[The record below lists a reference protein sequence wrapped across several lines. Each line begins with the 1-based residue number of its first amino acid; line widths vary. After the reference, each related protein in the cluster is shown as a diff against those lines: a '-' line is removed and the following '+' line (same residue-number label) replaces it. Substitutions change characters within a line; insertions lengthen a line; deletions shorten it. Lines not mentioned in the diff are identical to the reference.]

1 MWRWI
6 LNAIVLLL
14 LIRLALRFVLGLFQ
28 GLAEPTP
35 GEARGATRGQSRAK
49 VVGALVQD
57 PVCGT
62 YVPRKTAIAVSAG
75 GGTRFYCSEACRD
88 KDRFASST
96 LKGRAAHG

>member
-6 LNAIVLLL
+6 LNAIVILLL
-14 LIRLALRFVLGLFQ
+14 LRLALRFVLGLFQ
-28 GLAEPTP
+28 GLAEPTQ
-35 GEARGATRGQSRAK
+35 GDATRGTRGPSRAK
-49 VVGALVQD
+49 AVSALVQD

-62 YVPRKTAIAVSAG
+62 YVPRETAIAVNAG